1 MVESANRVCQLF
13 EFEIAQSRLTFLRR
27 WPSENMLGGYETLNN
42 RTSILSPPSIDKRR
56 HCEGR

>member
-42 RTSILSPPSIDKRR
+42 RLMPKIASRISQTR
-56 HCEGR
+56 